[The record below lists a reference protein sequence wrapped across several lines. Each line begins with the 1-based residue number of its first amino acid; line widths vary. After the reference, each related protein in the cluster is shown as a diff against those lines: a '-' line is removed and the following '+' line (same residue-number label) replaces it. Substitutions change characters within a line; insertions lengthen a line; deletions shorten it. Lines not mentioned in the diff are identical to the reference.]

1 MLPDL
6 SRLRLDRAAGA
17 TSKSWAWS
25 AGSYSVLFSIDTAI
39 QEQIDGLETA
49 LEALAR
55 NPDAL
60 RRADGELAGS
70 LSVTQMTPL
79 ELLRTL
85 LEYTV
90 QRLWDQDCALPALK
104 LPLTAKWSGRNAQ
117 GSDGAL
123 LEAVAKCVVRIY
135 NTAIPKSEGYED
147 EGEEEGEEEGEDTED
162 EGEGEGEEE
171 GEETEDEAIKTEYA
185 SLWAALN
192 APRAAHEATR
202 ATLQRTLVDIAAAIE
217 EAERTSRDS
226 EELDA
231 RAEVAARA
239 IVENRDAWTTPS
251 IRDVRRLPPA
261 EYYRPR
267 LVRSARYI
275 RWLKTH
281 LLLFE
286 GDEVDKE
293 PPFEPSVAVPATLDG
308 SFYSGLLYPNGKDG
322 ASFETR
328 IKALHYDHVV
338 PISHFK
344 TASLVREFGDVLHL
358 AFNSVFAFSSENS
371 TKGNR
376 FLPLTLSDTK
386 WDSMASGEGT
396 PVYTPEHKD
405 RFEPARRLFAAR
417 AVCAT
422 HLSVCLLERGAD
434 GHTEMGQRRGGF
446 YAEKSRSVEAFEMA
460 TNASLQGAYKDDDQR
475 TAALSFERTLAL
487 VQWYYLAQP
496 YNPMAEVAFR
506 AHEQSGGDARAF
518 DPTWFYYEQL
528 LFARFSSIDRLSE
541 LVRLE
546 MREEVAF
553 APGAA
558 EALATADERRA
569 ARERM
574 AGAVPPPP
582 PPPRSDKR
590 PLPQTPDAEPRTT
603 RRAVEEKRAP
613 EPPNPLLREGAT
625 RY

>member
-1 MLPDL
+1 MTIPDL
-6 SRLRLDRAAGA
+6 SRLALHDERRAAGA

-39 QEQIDGLETA
+39 QEQIGGLESA

-60 RRADGELAGS
+60 RRSDGELAGS
-70 LSVTQMTPL
+70 LPETQMTPL

-90 QRLWDQDCALPALK
+90 QRLWDQDCALPALLK
-104 LPLTAKWSGRNAQ
+104 LPPSAEWSDRNAR
-117 GSDGAL
+117 GKDGAL
-123 LEAVAKCVVRIY
+123 LEAVAKCVVGIY
-135 NTAIPKSEGYED
+135 NTVIPKSEGFEED
-147 EGEEEGEEEGEDTED
+147 EGEEEGEE
-162 EGEGEGEEE
+162 GEEN
-171 GEETEDEAIKTEYA
+171 EDEAIKTEYA
-185 SLWAALN
+185 LLWQALN

-202 ATLQRTLVDIAAAIE
+202 ATLQRALVDIAAAIE
-217 EAERTSRDS
+217 EAERTSRDL

-231 RAEVAARA
+231 RAEAAARA

-251 IRDVRRLPPA
+251 IRDVRRLPPP

-286 GDEVDKE
+286 GDEVDEKG
-293 PPFEPSVAVPATLDG
+293 PFKPSVAVPPTLDG
-308 SFYSGLLYPNGKDG
+308 SFYSGLLYPNANER

-328 IKALHYDHVV
+328 IKSLHYDHVV
-338 PISHFK
+338 PISHFR
-344 TASLVREFGDVLHL
+344 TASLVREFGDVHHL
-358 AFNSVFAFSSENS
+358 AFNSVFAFSSENGA
-371 TKGNR
+371 KGNS

-422 HLSVCLLERGAD
+422 YLSVCLLERGAD

-446 YAEKSRSVEAFEMA
+446 YAEKSRSEEAFEMA
-460 TNASLQGAYKDDDQR
+460 TNARLLKNEAKR

-506 AHEQSGGDARAF
+506 ANEQSGGDARAL
-518 DPTWFYYEQL
+518 DPIWFYYQQL

-558 EALATADERRA
+558 EALASAEERRA
-569 ARERM
+569 ARERL
-574 AGAVPPPP
+574 AGVVPPPP
-582 PPPRSDKR
+582 PPPRSADKR
-590 PLPQTPDAEPRTT
+590 PRSPEEEEVGEMEEDLPPTPPDEVDWW
-603 RRAVEEKRAP
+603 RRLDEQ
-613 EPPNPLLREGAT
+613 
-625 RY
+625 Y

>member
-17 TSKSWAWS
+17 TFKSWSWS
-25 AGSYSVLFSIDTAI
+25 AGSYQVLFSLDTAI

-49 LEALAR
+49 VEALATT
-55 NPDAL
+55 PDAL
-60 RRADGELAGS
+60 RRSDGDLAGS
-70 LSVTQMTPL
+70 LPETQMTPL

-85 LEYTV
+85 LEYTI
-90 QRLWDQDCALPALK
+90 QRLWDHDCALPALK

-147 EGEEEGEEEGEDTED
+147 EGE
-162 EGEGEGEEE
+162 GEGEEE

-185 SLWAALN
+185 SLWTALN

-202 ATLQRTLVDIAAAIE
+202 AALQRTLVDIAAAIE
-217 EAERTSRDS
+217 EAERTSRDL

-231 RAEVAARA
+231 RAEAAARA
-239 IVENRDAWTTPS
+239 IVENRDAWTTPN
-251 IRDVRRLPPA
+251 IREVRRLPPP

-293 PPFEPSVAVPATLDG
+293 PPFEPSVVVPATLDG
-308 SFYSGLLYPNGKDG
+308 SFYSGLLYQPGKEN
-322 ASFETR
+322 AKFEAR
-328 IKALHYDHVV
+328 MKALHYDHVV

-344 TASLVREFGDVLHL
+344 TTKLVREFGDVHHL

-371 TKGNR
+371 AKGNS

-417 AVCAT
+417 AICAT
-422 HLSVCLLERGAD
+422 YMSVCLLERGAD

-446 YAEKSRSVEAFEMA
+446 YAEKSRSDEAFKMA
-460 TNASLQGAYKDDDQR
+460 TNASPYENNDRR
-475 TAALSFERTLAL
+475 TEALSFERTLAL
-487 VQWYYLAQP
+487 LQWYYLAQP
-496 YNPMAEVAFR
+496 YNPIADVAFR
-506 AHEQSGGDARAF
+506 AHEQSGGDARAL
-518 DPTWFYYEQL
+518 DPTWFYYRQL
-528 LFARFSSIDRLSE
+528 LFARFSSIDQLSE

-553 APGAA
+553 APGGA
-558 EALATADERRA
+558 EAMATADERRA

-574 AGAVPPPP
+574 ASAVPPPP
-582 PPPRSDKR
+582 PPPRSKR
-590 PLPQTPDAEPRTT
+590 ARSDAPPDAAEQRVT
-603 RRAVEEKRAP
+603 RGAVEEKRAP
-613 EPPNPLLREGAT
+613 EPPNPLLREGAK

>member
-1 MLPDL
+1 M
-6 SRLRLDRAAGA
+6 
-17 TSKSWAWS
+17 
-25 AGSYSVLFSIDTAI
+25 
-39 QEQIDGLETA
+39 
-49 LEALAR
+49 
-55 NPDAL
+55 
-60 RRADGELAGS
+60 
-70 LSVTQMTPL
+70 
-79 ELLRTL
+79 
-85 LEYTV
+85 
-90 QRLWDQDCALPALK
+90 
-104 LPLTAKWSGRNAQ
+104 
-117 GSDGAL
+117 
-123 LEAVAKCVVRIY
+123 
-135 NTAIPKSEGYED
+135 
-147 EGEEEGEEEGEDTED
+147 
-162 EGEGEGEEE
+162 
-171 GEETEDEAIKTEYA
+171 
-185 SLWAALN
+185 
-192 APRAAHEATR
+192 
-202 ATLQRTLVDIAAAIE
+202 
-217 EAERTSRDS
+217 
-226 EELDA
+226 
-231 RAEVAARA
+231 
-239 IVENRDAWTTPS
+239 
-251 IRDVRRLPPA
+251 PPP

-308 SFYSGLLYPNGKDG
+308 SFYSGLLYPNGKDR

-553 APGAA
+553 APGGA
-558 EALATADERRA
+558 EAMATADERRA
-569 ARERM
+569 ARERL
-574 AGAVPPPP
+574 ASAVPPPP
-582 PPPRSDKR
+582 LPPRSKR
-590 PLPQTPDAEPRTT
+590 ARSDAPPDAAEPRVT
-603 RRAVEEKRAP
+603 RGAVERNEAP
-613 EPPNPLLREGAT
+613 EPEPLLRSDGLH
-625 RY
+625 YY

>member
-1 MLPDL
+1 M
-6 SRLRLDRAAGA
+6 
-17 TSKSWAWS
+17 
-25 AGSYSVLFSIDTAI
+25 
-39 QEQIDGLETA
+39 
-49 LEALAR
+49 
-55 NPDAL
+55 
-60 RRADGELAGS
+60 
-70 LSVTQMTPL
+70 
-79 ELLRTL
+79 
-85 LEYTV
+85 
-90 QRLWDQDCALPALK
+90 
-104 LPLTAKWSGRNAQ
+104 
-117 GSDGAL
+117 
-123 LEAVAKCVVRIY
+123 RIY
-135 NTAIPKSEGYED
+135 NTAIPKSEGFEED
-147 EGEEEGEEEGEDTED
+147 EGEEEGEE
-162 EGEGEGEEE
+162 GEE
-171 GEETEDEAIKTEYA
+171 GEDEAIKTEYA
-185 SLWAALN
+185 SLWSALN

-202 ATLQRTLVDIAAAIE
+202 ATLQGTLIDIAAAIE
-217 EAERTSRDS
+217 EAERTSRDL

-251 IRDVRRLPPA
+251 IRDVRRLPPP

-308 SFYSGLLYPNGKDG
+308 SFYSGLLYPNGKDR

-434 GHTEMGQRRGGF
+434 GHTEMGERRGGF
-446 YAEKSRSVEAFEMA
+446 YAEKSRSVEAFDMA

-475 TAALSFERTLAL
+475 TAALTFERTLAL

-518 DPTWFYYEQL
+518 DPTWFYYRQL

-553 APGAA
+553 APGGA
-558 EALATADERRA
+558 EAMATADERRA
-569 ARERM
+569 ARERL
-574 AGAVPPPP
+574 ASAVPPPP
-582 PPPRSDKR
+582 RSKRARSDA
-590 PLPQTPDAEPRTT
+590 PPDAAPDAPPEAAEQRVT
-603 RRAVEEKRAP
+603 RGAVEEKRAP